1 MLAFP
6 WQRHATE
13 RKSPQAHFSYLHQT
27 CRSTSEYDAS
37 MLPQQSSRIL
47 ISHVNVTLGTDKTSE
62 SQHILNR
69 EMLLRFGQTFT
80 KSVVWR
86 LVTWPWHISLN
97 FCKMIFRMT
106 AGQRAERKITP
117 QHPGMYCCGSPT
129 PRIYGPCH
137 ENVGWKPISLH
148 SNWKTW
154 ISSKF
159 W

>member
-37 MLPQQSSRIL
+37 TLPQQSSTIL
-47 ISHVNVTLGTDKTSE
+47 ISHVNVTLGTDKTSK
-62 SQHILNR
+62 SQHIPKR

-86 LVTWPWHISLN
+86 LVTTMTHLAQ
-97 FCKMIFRMT
+97 FCNMIFRT
-106 AGQRAERKITP
+106 ARQGRERKITS
-117 QHPGMYCCGSPT
+117 QHPGMYWCSLPT
-129 PRIYGPCH
+129 PSIYGPCH
-137 ENVGWKPISLH
+137 ENVGWKQASLRE
-148 SNWKTW
+148 NWKT
-154 ISSKF
+154 
-159 W
+159 